1 MPQGRHTRYVITLT
15 LPERR
20 RLEALQRQTTVRLG
34 VMRRAR
40 ILLLLA
46 EGCTITDIAARVGL
60 SRRHIYKWLWRYA
73 AEGLAG
79 LNDRPGRGR
88 TPGSRRTTLCPSS

>member
-1 MPQGRHTRYVITLT
+1 MPQGRHTSYVVTLT

-20 RLEALQRQTTVRLG
+20 HLEALQRQPMVRMGL
-34 VMRRAR
+34 MRRAR

-46 EGCTITDIAARVGL
+46 EGCTITDVAQRVGL

-79 LNDRPGRGR
+79 LNDRPGRGAKPR
-88 TPGSRRTTLCPSS
+88 GAHA